1 MSFEWHKKLIFACL
15 SSLQSKRRV
24 IEKVAVTVTFQW
36 SRCRPFP
43 VITALRLQQH
53 CMLETT
59 INNIKQ
65 KFLECNTTHISL
77 IASVLQLNAYYKK
90 LCLRTIFE
98 RKNTYKFLF
107 WTKSFALTSFP
118 IKILQNYKFD
128 CFVLSKHFYFLDP
141 RQTGIS
147 QVQVLQLSVIWLRD
161 IGKFAK
167 TWHSFPLWW
176 IRFCFGP
183 MVM

>member
-15 SSLQSKRRV
+15 SLQSKQRV

-65 KFLECNTTHISL
+65 KFLECNTTHISVNSQYL
-77 IASVLQLNAYYKK
+77 AIECFLQAIVLKNHIWKKKYLKFFVLYKK
-90 LCLRTIFE
+90 FRLNILSDQ
-98 RKNTYKFLF
+98 N
-107 WTKSFALTSFP
+107 FAE
-118 IKILQNYKFD
+118 LQ
-128 CFVLSKHFYFLDP
+128 
-141 RQTGIS
+141 
-147 QVQVLQLSVIWLRD
+147 
-161 IGKFAK
+161 
-167 TWHSFPLWW
+167 
-176 IRFCFGP
+176 IRLFCFI
-183 MVM
+183 

>member
-15 SSLQSKRRV
+15 SLQSKRRV

-65 KFLECNTTHISL
+65 KFLECNTTHISVNSQYL
-77 IASVLQLNAYYKK
+77 AIECFYKQ

-98 RKNTYKFLF
+98 RKNTYNFLF
-107 WTKSFALTSFP
+107 CTKSFAWISFP

-128 CFVLSKHFYFLDP
+128 CFVLSKHFYFLGP
-141 RQTGIS
+141 RQTVVYLKS
-147 QVQVLQLSVIWLRD
+147 KSYSCLSFD
-161 IGKFAK
+161 
-167 TWHSFPLWW
+167 
-176 IRFCFGP
+176 
-183 MVM
+183 

>member
-15 SSLQSKRRV
+15 SLQSKRRV

-77 IASVLQLNAYYKK
+77 IASMLITSNCAYEPYLKEN
-90 LCLRTIFE
+90 IPI
-98 RKNTYKFLF
+98 
-107 WTKSFALTSFP
+107 SF
-118 IKILQNYKFD
+118 
-128 CFVLSKHFYFLDP
+128 CFVQKVSLEYPFRSKFCRITNSIVLFYLNISISWAPDRLWYILSPKA
-141 RQTGIS
+141 
-147 QVQVLQLSVIWLRD
+147 SVVCHLTKGYWKI
-161 IGKFAK
+161 AK

-183 MVM
+183 MII

>member
-15 SSLQSKRRV
+15 SLQSKRRV

-65 KFLECNTTHISL
+65 KFLECNTTHISVNSQYL
-77 IASVLQLNAYYKK
+77 AIECFLQAIVLKNHIWKKKYLWLFVLYKK
-90 LCLRTIFE
+90 FRLNILSDQ
-98 RKNTYKFLF
+98 N
-107 WTKSFALTSFP
+107 FAE
-118 IKILQNYKFD
+118 LQ
-128 CFVLSKHFYFLDP
+128 
-141 RQTGIS
+141 
-147 QVQVLQLSVIWLRD
+147 
-161 IGKFAK
+161 
-167 TWHSFPLWW
+167 
-176 IRFCFGP
+176 IRLFCFI
-183 MVM
+183 